1 VRTELYRDYFEIE
14 DRHWWFR
21 GRRAIFLRLLDRY
34 LPPSN
39 SRERRLLD
47 VGCGTGAML
56 RDLER
61 YGLATGIEAE
71 DAAVRLCRERGLTA
85 VLRAEAPPLPFE
97 DESFDLVTALDV
109 LEHVDDDVE
118 VMREIERTLRPGGLT
133 LLSVPAY
140 GFLWGL
146 QDEVAHH
153 KRRYV
158 ARQLSDRIEA
168 AGLEIRRLSYF
179 NTALFLPIAIVRL
192 LRRVKTSAP
201 GVRSDFDMTRPG
213 RLNEALAR
221 VFASEAWIVER
232 ADLPFGVSI
241 VACALKRARRVRAY
255 DA

>member
-61 YGLATGIEAE
+61 YGTATGIEAE
-71 DAAVRLCRERGLTA
+71 DAAVRLCRERGLTG
-85 VLRAEAPPLPFE
+85 VQRAEAPPLPFE

-109 LEHVDDDVE
+109 LEHVDDDLE

-158 ARQLSDRIEA
+158 AGQLSQRVEA

-179 NTALFLPIAIVRL
+179 NTVLFLPIAIVRL
-192 LRRVKTSAP
+192 LRRVRASEP
-201 GVRSDFDMTRPG
+201 RLRSDFDMTGPG
-213 RLNEALAR
+213 RLNEVLAR
-221 VFASEAWIVER
+221 MFASEAWMLER

-241 VACALKRARRVRAY
+241 MALAAKPAQQLPAV
-255 DA
+255 